1 MILCAALSP
10 AWDVTFHVPRF
21 EEHATNR
28 ASSTSARAGGKAV
41 NVARVLHTL
50 GEDVRLVLPVGG
62 RTGDDVSAD
71 LARAGIPHDLVAS
84 TTETR
89 RTVTVVNDET
99 GDATLVNEGSRLLD
113 WPGFLERV
121 CSRMA
126 GATVVVAS
134 GSLPDGAPGDAFA
147 QLAAEARA
155 NRVPVVLDTSGPALL
170 AALQA
175 GATLVKP
182 NLAELREVTGDED
195 PRAGAARLAQE
206 SGSAVAVSAGPDGIF
221 LAVGDDVW
229 HASLPR
235 PLHGNPTGAGD
246 AAVASFARGIARSM
260 PWPEMLRHA
269 VALSGAAVL
278 APYAGDAAPVDHAE
292 LLRLVKVAPVAAH
305 V

>member
-1 MILCAALSP
+1 MILCVAPSP
-10 AWDVTFHVPRF
+10 AWDVTFRVPLF

-28 ASSTSARAGGKAV
+28 ASAISARAGGKAV
-41 NVARVLHTL
+41 NVARLLHAL

-89 RTVTVVNDET
+89 RTVTIVSDET
-99 GDATLVNEGSRLLD
+99 GDATLVNEASRLLD
-113 WPGFLERV
+113 WRGFLERV

-147 QLAAEARA
+147 HLAEEARA
-155 NRVPVVLDTSGPALL
+155 NGLPVVLDTSGPALL
-170 AALQA
+170 AALEA

-206 SGSAVAVSAGPDGIF
+206 SGSAIAVSAGSDGIV
-221 LAVGDDVW
+221 LAVGEQVW
-229 HASLPR
+229 HASLPDR
-235 PLHGNPTGAGD
+235 LHGNPTGAGD
-246 AAVASFARGIARSM
+246 AAVAAFARGLAASM

-278 APYAGDAAPVDHAE
+278 APYAGEAAPVDHKE
-292 LLRLVKVAPVAAH
+292 LLRLVRVAPVEAR